1 MLSDED
7 MLGIFGRKKKRE
19 REKKKKT
26 EKRKEK
32 EEKKKER
39 KKRVASSWQEQ
50 VTYSIQQGKQL
61 GENCNFQNI

>member
-1 MLSDED
+1 MAYLVEK
-7 MLGIFGRKKKRE
+7 RKEKEKKKR
-19 REKKKKT
+19 KQK